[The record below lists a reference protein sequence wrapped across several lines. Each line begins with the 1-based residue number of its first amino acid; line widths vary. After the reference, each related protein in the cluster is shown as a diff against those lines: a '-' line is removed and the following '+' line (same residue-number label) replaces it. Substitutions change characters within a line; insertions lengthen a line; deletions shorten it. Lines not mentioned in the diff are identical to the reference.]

1 MTTPILLPPL
11 PVHTLD
17 REEVYS
23 GIAVNKVCTVLYYTA
38 DQLRARDLE
47 VARVVLEA
55 AANACEAA
63 STLHRDQ
70 YKGRVP
76 YPNPAVK
83 AYDPYLD
90 GLSDGA
96 GECADTIRNLE
107 VKHHE

>member
-1 MTTPILLPPL
+1 MTTITLPPL
-11 PVHTLD
+11 PEPMHGFYATPM
-17 REEVYS
+17 YS
-23 GIAVNKVCTVLYYTA
+23 P

-47 VARVVLEA
+47 VARLVLEA

-63 STLHRDQ
+63 STLHRNQ
-70 YKGRVP
+70 YKGRAP